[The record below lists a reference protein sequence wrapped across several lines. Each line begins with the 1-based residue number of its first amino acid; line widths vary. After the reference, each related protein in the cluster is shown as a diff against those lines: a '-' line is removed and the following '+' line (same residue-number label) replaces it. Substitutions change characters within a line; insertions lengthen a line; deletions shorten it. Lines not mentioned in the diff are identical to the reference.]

1 MKYVVFGDTGG
12 HGKQLFGALKQLGVD
27 LKNCIIP
34 EDLTV
39 IHLGDLIH
47 KGPSS
52 KVLLEVVD
60 RLIINNPGRW
70 KQILGN
76 HEFNHIPGAPAFWR
90 CDCDLQ
96 DIALLRKWYS
106 EGLARPTFGLD
117 NIVPPKLEVS
127 EKPKMVAA
135 NNSWF
140 FSHGGL
146 TFYWWEAM
154 GEPTSAV
161 ETSKLLNELSI
172 QEITL
177 PGAMLGMPQFKAG
190 PVWAIG
196 NDEVWHSWKGNA
208 EVPPF
213 SQMHG
218 HTTSYRWDQAA
229 WWDKS
234 KQFMPFRNASKVNPE
249 TRAVI
254 TNLGD
259 NNLMVGIDP
268 GYNKTASTVTQP
280 YITLETISS

>member
-12 HGKQLFGALKQLGVD
+12 HAKQLFASLKQLGVD
-27 LKNCIIP
+27 LDNFVIP
-34 EDLTV
+34 ENLTI

-52 KVLLEVVD
+52 KLLLNVID
-60 RLIINNPGRW
+60 KLIINNPGRW

-76 HEFNHIPGAPAFWR
+76 HEFNHIPGAPIFWR
-90 CDCDLQ
+90 CDCDNE
-96 DIALLRKWYS
+96 DVAILRKWS
-106 EGLARPTFGLD
+106 DERLARATFGLD
-117 NIVPPKLEVS
+117 NVIPPNLEVS
-127 EKPKMVAA
+127 AKPSFVAA
-135 NNSWF
+135 NSSWL

-146 TFYWWEAM
+146 TFYWWEAI
-154 GEPTSAV
+154 GSPLSAV
-161 ETSKLLNELSI
+161 ETSKLLNELSV

-196 NDEVWHSWKGNA
+196 NDEVWNSWKFNQK
-208 EVPPF
+208 VPPF
-213 SQMHG
+213 SQVHG
-218 HTTSYRWDQAA
+218 HTTSYMWEQKA
-229 WWDKS
+229 WWDKR
-234 KQFMPFRNASKVNPE
+234 KTFMPFRNASKVNPE

-268 GYNKTASTVTQP
+268 GYNVKATTAQQP
-280 YITLETISS
+280 YITLETTSF